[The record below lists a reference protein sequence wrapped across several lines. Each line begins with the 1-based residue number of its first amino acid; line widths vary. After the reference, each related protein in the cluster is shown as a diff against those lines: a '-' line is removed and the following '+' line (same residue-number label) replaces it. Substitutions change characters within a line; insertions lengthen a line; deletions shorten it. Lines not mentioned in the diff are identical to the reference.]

1 MNDVGMCSSLSATPV
16 LASASLSPTAMDA
29 GEDAAPL
36 QLDDVIGIVLS
47 HLCANAIPLA
57 PPSRVGRQFR
67 NAEQLALKLSILRG
81 RAELAR
87 MSARLRAVSKNLR
100 ALTDLGSA
108 LPRVNG
114 ALLWEQARA
123 IARIAR
129 IVEILSWSERMRSS
143 QVVGVRLE
151 ELCTPDTGNIQWPAY
166 ETPAELAAPER
177 WVRLRQHIEN
187 LVSGRISYV
196 NISAIL
202 EHLLPQVARRHH
214 PEEAARVGLENC
226 RLSHNNQE
234 HE

>member
-1 MNDVGMCSSLSATPV
+1 MN
-16 LASASLSPTAMDA
+16 A
-29 GEDAAPL
+29 GKDEAPL

-81 RAELAR
+81 NAELAR

-129 IVEILSWSERMRSS
+129 IVAILSWSERMCSS

-187 LVSGRISYV
+187 LVLAHPHREISYV

-226 RLSHNNQE
+226 RLSHNIQE
-234 HE
+234 HHE